1 MPLVRSR
8 TRAAIGHVVGSRLD
22 RFGIAG
28 KRRGPHALRHVGDIT
43 ATRDMK
49 WRLRFAGA
57 SQGRIVTIDG
67 SRAFGGFVTSS
78 MPEDEYRRMPG
89 WSAASRTGGSGATFR
104 RGAACG
110 SRRGAP

>member
-1 MPLVRSR
+1 MPLARPK

-22 RFGIAG
+22 RFGIVGA
-28 KRRGPHALRHVGDIT
+28 RRGPHALRHIGDIT
-43 ATRDMK
+43 ATRDMTR
-49 WRLRFAGA
+49 RLRFADA
-57 SQGRIVTIDG
+57 SQGCIVTIDG
-67 SRAFGGFVTSS
+67 SRAFGGFVTSG

-89 WSAASRTGGSGATFR
+89 WPAAARIGGSGATFR